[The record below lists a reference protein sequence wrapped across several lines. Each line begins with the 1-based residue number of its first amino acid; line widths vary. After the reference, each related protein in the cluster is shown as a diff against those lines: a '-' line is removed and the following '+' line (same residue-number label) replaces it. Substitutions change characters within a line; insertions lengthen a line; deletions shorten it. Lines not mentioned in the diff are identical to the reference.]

1 MRTGLKLWLYCYS
14 LFIE

>member
-1 MRTGLKLWLYCYS
+1 MRIGLKLWLYCYS